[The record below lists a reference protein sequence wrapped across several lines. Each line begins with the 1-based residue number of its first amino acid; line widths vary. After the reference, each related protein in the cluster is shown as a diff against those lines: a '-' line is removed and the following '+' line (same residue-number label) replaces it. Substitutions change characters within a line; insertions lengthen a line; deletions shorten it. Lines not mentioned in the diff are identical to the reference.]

1 VTCTS
6 PHLHH
11 RVVLFGFADRREVV
25 VVAVEVLEEEE
36 EEEALAEAPHSRC
49 KLCQVDTR
57 SMGE

>member
-1 VTCTS
+1 M
-6 PHLHH
+6 
-11 RVVLFGFADRREVV
+11 
-25 VVAVEVLEEEE
+25 VAVEVLEEEE